1 MKKAI
6 CVMALVLACCA
17 PVSASANCVQRGF
30 VYDVARDNLPYQ
42 WAAIG
47 TEDGYTIIVDRTEY
61 NIDVDNSVYVCLD
74 GDEVVSIEQS
84 ALDFSNICRADEC
97 YVIENIGWRE
107 VMCHVSYIG
116 NTIKL
121 TAMYG
126 RDVWY
131 TDAGDWVDVVP
142 DITDTVIVYAD
153 KTTGEMLSGIVWGA

>member
-6 CVMALVLACCA
+6 SAIALVLACCA
-17 PVSASANCVQRGF
+17 PASASANCVQRGF

-47 TEDGYTIIVDRTEY
+47 TEDGYTIIVDRAEY
-61 NIDVDNSVYVCLD
+61 DIDVDNSVYVCLD
-74 GDEVVSIEQS
+74 GDEVISVERS
-84 ALDFSNICRADEC
+84 ALDFSNIGKTDER

-107 VMCHVSYIG
+107 VMCHVTHIG

-126 RDVWY
+126 HDVWY

-153 KTTGEMLSGIVWGA
+153 KTTGEMLTGIVWGA